1 MRLVTYMDA
10 DGRETVG
17 AVNRLNGKIG
27 PISEFGFP
35 CTDMNDLIE
44 RASLRDLDDLEWHTA
59 QTDHP
64 AYRIDPASVKIL
76 APIPVPRQDVI
87 CLGLNYRAHSDE
99 AAGYSR
105 EAFTAKDPEYPVYFA
120 KRANYVQGSGE
131 PIPAHEDVTQKLDYE
146 CELAVI
152 LNRDIHK
159 LHLDK
164 PEKLRKYIFGYTICN
179 DVSAR
184 DLQTRHTQWY
194 LGKSLDGF
202 TPMGPCIITAKEVA
216 YPPKLKLQTYVNGQL
231 RQDSCTDQMIFDI
244 NRIVTELSQG
254 MTLKAGTIIITGTPK
269 GVGMGM
275 DPPTFLKKGDVVECR
290 IEEIGSLINTV
301 E

>member
-105 EAFTAKDPEYPVYFA
+105 EAFTTKDPEYPV
-120 KRANYVQGSGE
+120 
-131 PIPAHEDVTQKLDYE
+131 
-146 CELAVI
+146 
-152 LNRDIHK
+152 
-159 LHLDK
+159 
-164 PEKLRKYIFGYTICN
+164 
-179 DVSAR
+179 
-184 DLQTRHTQWY
+184 
-194 LGKSLDGF
+194 
-202 TPMGPCIITAKEVA
+202 
-216 YPPKLKLQTYVNGQL
+216 
-231 RQDSCTDQMIFDI
+231 
-244 NRIVTELSQG
+244 
-254 MTLKAGTIIITGTPK
+254 
-269 GVGMGM
+269 
-275 DPPTFLKKGDVVECR
+275 
-290 IEEIGSLINTV
+290 
-301 E
+301 